1 LKKRKEQKIGKNTS
15 GNAIYEAIK
24 KKLLLDVQDLHLE
37 AAVIP
42 TKSDHLPAG
51 PGAKKSKKGWVYQ
64 SKENVPPTTHGSLFT
79 CSLTKFAL
87 IERC

>member
-51 PGAKKSKKGWVYQ
+51 PGAKKSKKRDGFISPKKTYHQ
-64 SKENVPPTTHGSLFT
+64 QHMDL
-79 CSLTKFAL
+79 CSLVHL
-87 IERC
+87 QNLH